1 MSKDFTSGAEPE
13 QLNRLFSIGQEESP
27 SEQQGNPTDALDI
40 FMEKPGSRIG
50 RYELLSILG
59 EGGMGIVYLAKQHQ
73 PVKRQVAIKIVKPG
87 MDSTRVVARFE
98 AERQALALL
107 DHPNIAHVYD
117 AGTTENGRPYFVME
131 YVDGLPIT
139 EHCDRHKLTVEDRL
153 GLFLLV
159 CHAVHHAH
167 QKGIIHRDIKPSNI
181 LVATVDDRA
190 VPKIID
196 FGVAKAVS
204 QSLTGKTLFTEEG
217 QLVGTPEYMSP
228 EQADAANEDIDTR
241 SDIYSLGVVLYQLL
255 TGVLPFDSDTLR
267 EGGIDHVR
275 KVICEQDPKTPS
287 TRLSSLG
294 EEAESVAQKRQTDV
308 TSLTKRLHRE
318 LEWIPLKAVRK
329 DRMRRY
335 RSAAEFADDIEN
347 YLRGAPLIAGPESMT
362 YRVGKFVRRHR
373 APVIAIASIAVVLI
387 FATGVST
394 MMSVRATRAEKISR
408 AQRDNAEHE
417 RQVAEQ
423 ERDRADREAS
433 RARQNAYVSDMGR
446 AAHAWETGD
455 LSRARTLLSRHRPQ
469 SSQLGEASFE
479 WRLLWG
485 LAHEEKTLFGF
496 HAGAE
501 PVASVALSAQGRF
514 LAWCDGG
521 QVRIVD
527 LEMRRERLVLP
538 SPASRIH
545 SLAFSAN
552 GQWLATGGDNGLIT
566 LWNVPTWTMEAS
578 LEGHRGR
585 VSHLSFR
592 TDEKRLVSL
601 GADETV
607 RIWDLTEWDEVSAY
621 ANPEKDSKLSVSA
634 DGRLLGVFG
643 GLNNTVRF
651 YGLEPNLPLRATLP
665 PQKGIILSVEFAVD
679 AESAIISAHDSS
691 VTRWEFD
698 PLQPRTT
705 YWQKVL
711 VYQVALSADGRI
723 LATAGG
729 DNLIKVWDVASGQEL
744 RALRG
749 HTVAVS
755 HLCLSAD
762 GRTLVSADVNNRIKV
777 WTTDPTGETNVLTQE
792 GIVVYTAVA
801 PEGELLVTTNP
812 NFFTVDL
819 WDLRS
824 GAATRFVTDAK
835 AEPAFSPDGKWLALR
850 RFSDPIEVE
859 LWDRTTTPYRKVQAL
874 PCAFAI
880 GHQLRF
886 SPDSR
891 ILVFLAPGEPN
902 EVLELWDTV
911 ARQSLGQLPDHPSK
925 FCSTAF
931 SSDGELIATGCDGR
945 IRIWHAR
952 SQRLLAAMGEQ
963 HDDVR
968 SLCFSSD
975 DNMLIAASGNAEVR
989 RWDVTDPENPHSL
1002 SPLRGHTAFVCQI
1015 ALSPDGKTLASGGW
1029 DSTLRLWD
1037 PLAGQELMIL
1047 RAHSA
1052 VIACLAWSPD
1062 GQSLY
1067 TGSGDATVRIWHA
1080 ATEHE
1085 IQTQSA
1091 PTK

>member
-1 MSKDFTSGAEPE
+1 
-13 QLNRLFSIGQEESP
+13 
-27 SEQQGNPTDALDI
+27 
-40 FMEKPGSRIG
+40 
-50 RYELLSILG
+50 
-59 EGGMGIVYLAKQHQ
+59 
-73 PVKRQVAIKIVKPG
+73 
-87 MDSTRVVARFE
+87 
-98 AERQALALL
+98 
-107 DHPNIAHVYD
+107 
-117 AGTTENGRPYFVME
+117 
-131 YVDGLPIT
+131 
-139 EHCDRHKLTVEDRL
+139 
-153 GLFLLV
+153 
-159 CHAVHHAH
+159 
-167 QKGIIHRDIKPSNI
+167 
-181 LVATVDDRA
+181 
-190 VPKIID
+190 
-196 FGVAKAVS
+196 
-204 QSLTGKTLFTEEG
+204 
-217 QLVGTPEYMSP
+217 
-228 EQADAANEDIDTR
+228 
-241 SDIYSLGVVLYQLL
+241 
-255 TGVLPFDSDTLR
+255 
-267 EGGIDHVR
+267 
-275 KVICEQDPKTPS
+275 
-287 TRLSSLG
+287 
-294 EEAESVAQKRQTDV
+294 
-308 TSLTKRLHRE
+308 

-329 DRMRRY
+329 DRTRRY
-335 RSAAEFADDIEN
+335 RSVAEFADDIEN
-347 YLRGAPLIAGPESMT
+347 YLLGAPLIAGPESTT

-373 APVIAIASIAVVLI
+373 AVAFAVASVAVVLVL
-387 FATGVST
+387 ATLVST
-394 MMSVRATRAEKISR
+394 ILYVRAISAEKISQ

-423 ERDRADREAS
+423 ERGRADREAS
-433 RARQNAYVSDMGR
+433 RARRNAYVSDMSR

-469 SSQLGEASFE
+469 SSQFGEASFE

-501 PVASVALSAQGRF
+501 PVASVALSAHGRF

-521 QVRIVD
+521 RVRIVD
-527 LEMRRERLVLP
+527 LETRSERLMLP
-538 SPASRIH
+538 APVSRIH

-552 GQWLATGGDNGLIT
+552 GQWLAIGGDDGLIT

-607 RIWDLTEWDEVSAY
+607 RIWDLTVWAEMSAY
-621 ANPEKDSKLSVSA
+621 ANPEKDVKLSVSA
-634 DGRLLGVFG
+634 DGRLLGAFG

-665 PQKGIILSVEFAVD
+665 RQKGIILSVEFAAD
-679 AESAIISAHDSS
+679 AKSAIISAHDSS
-691 VTRWEFD
+691 VTRWELE
-698 PLQPRTT
+698 PLQPLTT

-711 VYQVALSADGRI
+711 VYQMALSADGRI

-729 DNLIKVWDVASGQEL
+729 DNLIKVWDVTSGQEL
-744 RALRG
+744 RVLRG

-762 GRTLVSADVNNRIKV
+762 GSTLVSADIDNRIKV

-792 GIVVYTAVA
+792 GIVIHTAVA
-801 PEGELLVTTNP
+801 PEGELLVTNNP

-819 WDLRS
+819 WDLQS
-824 GAATRFVTDAK
+824 GAATRFVTDAR

-850 RFSDPIEVE
+850 RVTDPMEVE
-859 LWDRTTTPYRKVQAL
+859 LWDRTTTPYHKVSVG
-874 PCAFAI
+874 PCAFSI

-891 ILVFLAPGEPN
+891 ILVFRAPGA
-902 EVLELWDTV
+902 VLELWDTV
-911 ARQSLGQLPDHPSK
+911 ARQSLGQLPDHPSIY
-925 FCSTAF
+925 CGTAF
-931 SSDGELIATGCDGR
+931 SGDGELIATGCDGR
-945 IRIWHAR
+945 IRIWHVR
-952 SQRLLAAMGEQ
+952 SRELLAAMGEQ

-989 RWDVTDPENPHSL
+989 RWDVTDPESPHPL
-1002 SPLRGHTAFVCQI
+1002 SPLRGHTAFVNQI

-1037 PLAGQELMIL
+1037 PLAGQELMTL

-1052 VIACLAWSPD
+1052 VISCLAWSPD

-1067 TGSGDATVRIWHA
+1067 TGSGDATVRIWRA

-1091 PTK
+1091 PVK

>member
-1 MSKDFTSGAEPE
+1 MANDSTFGAPPE
-13 QLNRLFSIGQEESP
+13 RLRRLLLFGRDESDDNEQSIASWDMLN
-27 SEQQGNPTDALDI
+27 
-40 FMEKPGSRIG
+40 EKPGSEIG
-50 RYELLSILG
+50 RYRLVQVIG
-59 EGGMGIVYLAKQHQ
+59 EGGMGIVYLAEQEK
-73 PVKRQVAIKIVKPG
+73 PIKRQVALKVIKPG
-87 MDSTRVVARFE
+87 MDSKRVIARFE

-107 DHPNIAHVYD
+107 DHLNIAHVYD
-117 AGTTENGRPYFVME
+117 AGTTEAGRPYFVME
-131 YVDGLPIT
+131 YIKGLSIT
-139 EHCDRHKLTVEDRL
+139 EHCDRHKLTIEDRL
-153 GLFLLV
+153 RLFLQV
-159 CHAVHHAH
+159 CQAVQHAH

-181 LVATVDDRA
+181 LISTLDDEA

-196 FGVAKAVS
+196 FGVAKALA
-204 QSLTGKTLFTEEG
+204 QPLTEQTLVTEQG
-217 QLVGTPEYMSP
+217 QLFGTPEYMSP
-228 EQADAANEDIDTR
+228 EQADEAGEDIDTR
-241 SDIYSLGVVLYQLL
+241 SDIYSLGVVFYQLL

-275 KVICEQDPKTPS
+275 RVICEQDPKTPS
-287 TRLSSLG
+287 TRLRSLG
-294 EEAESVAQKRQTDV
+294 EEAETVAQKRQTDV
-308 TSLTKRLHRE
+308 TSLTRRLHRE

-329 DRMRRY
+329 DRTRRY
-335 RSAAEFADDIEN
+335 RSVTEFADDIEN
-347 YLRGAPLIAGPESMT
+347 YLRGVPLIAGPESMT
-362 YRVGKFVRRHR
+362 YRAGKFVRRHR
-373 APVIAIASIAVVLI
+373 AVALAVGSVAVVLI
-387 FATGVST
+387 LATLVST
-394 MMSVRATRAEKISR
+394 VLYVRAISAEKISQ
-408 AQRDNAEHE
+408 AQRG
-417 RQVAEQ
+417 
-423 ERDRADREAS
+423 RADREAS
-433 RARQNAYVSDMGR
+433 RARRSAYVSDMSR

-455 LSRARTLLSRHRPQ
+455 LSRARTLLSRHLPQ
-469 SSQLGEASFE
+469 SSQFGEASFE

-496 HAGAE
+496 QADAE
-501 PVASVALSAQGRF
+501 PVTVALSAQGRF
-514 LAWCDGG
+514 LAWCDDGG
-521 QVRIVD
+521 RVRIVD

-538 SPASRIH
+538 APASGIH

-552 GQWLATGGDNGLIT
+552 GQWLAIGGDDGLIT

-607 RIWDLTEWDEVSAY
+607 RIWDLTVWAEVSAY
-621 ANPEKDSKLSVSA
+621 ANPEKGSELSVSA
-634 DGRLLGVFG
+634 DGRLLGAFG
-643 GLNNTVRF
+643 GLNNTIRF

-665 PQKGIILSVEFAVD
+665 RQKGIILSVEFAAD

-691 VTRWEFD
+691 VTRWELN
-698 PLQPRTT
+698 PLQSLTT

-711 VYQVALSADGRI
+711 VSQMALSADGRI

-744 RALRG
+744 RVLRG
-749 HTVAVS
+749 HTVVVS

-762 GRTLVSADVNNRIKV
+762 GRTLVSADVDNKIKV
-777 WTTDPTGETNVLTQE
+777 WTTDPTGETNVLTHE

-801 PEGELLVTTNP
+801 PEGELLATSNP

-824 GAATRFVTDAK
+824 GAATRFISDAK

-850 RFSDPIEVE
+850 RFTDPVEVE
-859 LWDRTTTPYRKVQAL
+859 LWDRTTTPYRKVQVL
-874 PCAFAI
+874 PCAAVI

-891 ILVFLAPGEPN
+891 ILVFRAPG

-911 ARQSLGQLPDHPSK
+911 ARQSLGQLPDHPPLH
-925 FCSTAF
+925 CGTAF

-945 IRIWHAR
+945 IRIWHVR
-952 SQRLLAAMGEQ
+952 SRELLAAMGEQ
-963 HDDVR
+963 HDEIR

-989 RWDVTDPENPHSL
+989 RWDVTDPENPHPL
-1002 SPLRGHTAFVCQI
+1002 SPLRGHTAFVHQI
-1015 ALSPDGKTLASGGW
+1015 ALSPDGKTLASGGE

-1037 PLAGQELMIL
+1037 PLAGQELMTL

-1067 TGSGDATVRIWHA
+1067 TGSGDATLRIWRA
-1080 ATEHE
+1080 ATEHD